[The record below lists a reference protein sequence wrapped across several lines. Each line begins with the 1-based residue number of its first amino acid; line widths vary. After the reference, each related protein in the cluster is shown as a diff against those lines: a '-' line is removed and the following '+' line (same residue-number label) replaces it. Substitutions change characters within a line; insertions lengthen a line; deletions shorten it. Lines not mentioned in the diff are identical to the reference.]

1 MGVSARPSESHADA
15 HDHTAAAPAG
25 ASGAPGAIDI
35 EKLAEK
41 VYRLMV
47 ADVRVELARRGGSAD
62 QR

>member
-15 HDHTAAAPAG
+15 PGHSAAALAG
-25 ASGAPGAIDI
+25 TQGAPAAIDI